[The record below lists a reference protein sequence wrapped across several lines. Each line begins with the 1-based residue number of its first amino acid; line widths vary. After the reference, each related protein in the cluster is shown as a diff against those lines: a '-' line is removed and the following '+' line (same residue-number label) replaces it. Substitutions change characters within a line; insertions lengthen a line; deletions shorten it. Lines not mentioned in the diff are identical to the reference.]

1 MFSSI
6 LEASKF
12 EGASV
17 KTVSGIRGQIKKA
30 LHTSS
35 VPAGCVRITFE
46 DKIMSSDSIFLRS
59 WYAVSVP
66 KFYAPITNLLEQ
78 VHDKDSEML
87 VKRLAALKQEK
98 DLKVAP
104 KTDSLY
110 KPVEREEKVFK
121 PFKVNRHI
129 EEQLPFHLKTKSE
142 AVAKNPVEGQ
152 RVAIIKEAREAKI
165 ASAMK
170 MLKKVYEERMKKKQ
184 EAHAEKI
191 KKHRKQVEK
200 IEMKKL
206 QKSKEIKKK
215 IYRKLGKQ
223 EKKKNDMHDD

>member
-17 KTVSGIRGQIKKA
+17 KTVSGIRGQVKKA
-30 LHTSS
+30 LHSSS
-35 VPAGCVRITFE
+35 VPVGSVRVTFE

-78 VHDKDSEML
+78 VHTKDSELL
-87 VKRLAALKQEK
+87 VKRLG
-98 DLKVAP
+98 DLKKEKNLQVTP
-104 KTDSLY
+104 NLDSLY
-110 KPVEREEKVFK
+110 KPIEREEKIFK
-121 PFKVNRHI
+121 PYKVNRHI
-129 EEQLPFHLKTKSE
+129 EEQLPFHLKTKTE
-142 AVAKNPVEGQ
+142 AVAKNQIESQ
-152 RVAIIKEAREAKI
+152 RVAIIKEPREAKI

-170 MLKKVYEERMKKKQ
+170 MLKKVYEERTKKKNEIHSQ
-184 EAHAEKI
+184 KI
-191 KKHRKQVEK
+191 QKHKKQVEK
-200 IEMKKL
+200 IEAKKL

-215 IYRKLGKQ
+215 IYRRLGKQ
-223 EKKKNDMHDD
+223 ENKKNDHDH